1 MSTKQLKADHFPRE
15 FYTYFMVCNRFQ
27 LVSFF
32 LVNIN
37 FLTEFEKI
45 EFLSFFFL
53 IKGYNKDAFG
63 FAHFDS
69 VKKLFVITSELHIHT
84 IFHFFSGNGTHSSK
98 QL

>member
-15 FYTYFMVCNRFQ
+15 FYTYFIVCNRIQ

-32 LVNIN
+32 LVNIH
-37 FLTEFEKI
+37 FLTEFEKNRI
-45 EFLSFFFL
+45 FEL

-98 QL
+98 LL

>member
-15 FYTYFMVCNRFQ
+15 FYTYFIVCNRFQ

-45 EFLSFFFL
+45 EFLSSSRDIIRMRLDLRTL
-53 IKGYNKDAFG
+53 I
-63 FAHFDS
+63 
-69 VKKLFVITSELHIHT
+69 
-84 IFHFFSGNGTHSSK
+84 
-98 QL
+98 Q